1 MPAPSSQPI
10 LTIYAGPNGSG
21 KTTCYEAL
29 KASDPIRTV
38 PYVNADVIAL
48 KKAQAQG
55 YTTVNELNDKLR
67 YQLELAAGKEA
78 LTQRTALLSARA
90 SFTLETTASS
100 QRTLDLIAHAHQQG
114 YHKAVNFLYLP
125 RVELNLARIA
135 HRVSQGG
142 HNVAEAVVRRRYP
155 RAISQIPALL
165 QAADCFQLIDNSTKP
180 TIVLSKTG
188 SQITL
193 QPQPELG
200 WNKERLERLLLGIL

>member
-1 MPAPSSQPI
+1 MRRRFLPRVTSGVSAPV
-10 LTIYAGPNGSG
+10 LD
-21 KTTCYEAL
+21 EAL
-29 KASDPIRTV
+29 KSSDPIRTV

-48 KKAQAQG
+48 KMAQAQG
-55 YTTVNELNDKLR
+55 YRTVNELNDKLR

-78 LTQRTALLSARA
+78 LTQRTALLRART

-100 QRTLDLIAHAHQQG
+100 RRSLELMAHAQQQG
-114 YHKAVNFLYLP
+114 YHVAVNFLYLP

-135 HRVSQGG
+135 HRVSQG
-142 HNVAEAVVRRRYP
+142 AEAVVRRRYP

-165 QAADCFQLIDNSTKP
+165 QAADCFQLIDNSATP

-188 SQITL
+188 SQISL

>member
-21 KTTCYEAL
+21 KTTCYEDL

-114 YHKAVNFLYLP
+114 YVVKVNFLYLP

-135 HRVSQGG
+135 QRVSQGG
-142 HNVAEAVVRRRYP
+142 HSVPEAVVRRRYP
-155 RAISQIPALL
+155 RALALIPALL
-165 QAADCFQLIDNSTKP
+165 QAADRFALIDNSVSP
-180 TIVLSKTG
+180 TIVLQKTEEAV
-188 SQITL
+188 TV

-200 WNKERLERLLLGIL
+200 WTKERLEALLLGVL

>member
-78 LTQRTALLSARA
+78 LTQRTALISART

-114 YHKAVNFLYLP
+114 YHEAVNFLYLP

>member
-1 MPAPSSQPI
+1 MPVLSSRPI

-21 KTTCYEAL
+21 KTTSYEAL
-29 KASDPIRTV
+29 KSSDPIRTV

-48 KKAQAQG
+48 KMAQAQG
-55 YTTVNELNDKLR
+55 YRTVNELNDKLR

-78 LTQRTALLSARA
+78 LTQRTALLRART

-100 QRTLDLIAHAHQQG
+100 RRVRELMAHAQQQG
-114 YHKAVNFLYLP
+114 YHVAVNFLYLP

-155 RAISQIPALL
+155 RAIAQIPALL
-165 QAADCFQLIDNSTKP
+165 QAADCFQLIDNSATP

-200 WNKERLERLLLGIL
+200 WTKERLERLLLGVL

>member
-48 KKAQAQG
+48 KKEQAQG

-114 YHKAVNFLYLP
+114 Y
-125 RVELNLARIA
+125 LARIA
-135 HRVSQGG
+135 KRVSQGG
-142 HNVAEAVVRRRYP
+142 HSVPEPVVRRRYP
-155 RAISQIPALL
+155 RSIALIPALL
-165 QAADCFQLIDNSTKP
+165 QAADHFELIDNSVSP
-180 TIVLSKTG
+180 TIVLRKSEKAVTV
-188 SQITL
+188 
-193 QPQPELG
+193 QPSPELG
-200 WNKERLERLLLGIL
+200 WTKERLERLLLGIL

>member
-38 PYVNADVIAL
+38 PYVNADAIAL
-48 KKAQAQG
+48 KMAQAQG
-55 YTTVNELNDKLR
+55 YATVNELNDKLR

-78 LTQRTALLSARA
+78 LTQRTALLNART

-114 YHKAVNFLYLP
+114 YEVKVNFLYLP

-135 HRVSQGG
+135 QRVSQGG
-142 HNVAEAVVRRRYP
+142 HSVPEAVVR
-155 RAISQIPALL
+155 
-165 QAADCFQLIDNSTKP
+165 NSVSP
-180 TIVLSKTG
+180 TIVLHKSEKAVTV
-188 SQITL
+188 
-193 QPQPELG
+193 QPSPELG
-200 WNKERLERLLLGIL
+200 WTKERLEQLLLGVL

>member
-21 KTTCYEAL
+21 KTTCYEDL

-78 LTQRTALLSARA
+78 LTQRTALLNART

-114 YHKAVNFLYLP
+114 YMVKVNFLYLP

-135 HRVSQGG
+135 QRVSQGG
-142 HNVAEAVVRRRYP
+142 HSVPEAVVRRRYP
-155 RAISQIPALL
+155 RALALIPALL
-165 QAADCFQLIDNSTKP
+165 QAADCFALIDNSTKP
-180 TIVLSKTG
+180 TIVLHKTG
-188 SQITL
+188 AQISM
-193 QPQPELG
+193 QPQLG
-200 WNKERLERLLLGIL
+200 WTKERLEALLLGVL